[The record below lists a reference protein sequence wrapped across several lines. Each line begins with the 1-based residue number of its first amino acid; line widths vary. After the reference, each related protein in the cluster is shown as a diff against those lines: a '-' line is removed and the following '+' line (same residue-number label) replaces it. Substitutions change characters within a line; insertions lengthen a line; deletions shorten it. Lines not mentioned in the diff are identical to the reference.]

1 MLIIIVVTLA
11 SVYSGVSVW
20 GFDFAPWFTYADF
33 LAPVPCSFSIPPLC
47 CLCFSFAVSH
57 CCQLLWAYSFPSS
70 SGTLFQQLLKCT
82 DANFSQTAVDVMKKE
97 TDIIT
102 HLFSARPRA
111 GASQTD
117 HFCHSLKWLCCLH
130 FPVEKSESR
139 NSIFLPLWSQDFIPS
154 LSERTWALSPT
165 GFHEGPESGCWTPS
179 QAMSR
184 VTQLGPPA
192 PFSNPMHPA
201 NLALFDAPREPL
213 CICIVILGLILE
225 RQNSQQCLLK

>member
-1 MLIIIVVTLA
+1 
-11 SVYSGVSVW
+11 
-20 GFDFAPWFTYADF
+20 
-33 LAPVPCSFSIPPLC
+33 
-47 CLCFSFAVSH
+47 
-57 CCQLLWAYSFPSS
+57 
-70 SGTLFQQLLKCT
+70 
-82 DANFSQTAVDVMKKE
+82 MKKE

-165 GFHEGPESGCWTPS
+165 GFHEGPESGCWTLSLFSCLWGACAVIQHPS
-179 QAMSR
+179 PPWMTPPWQKPIYVSPPS
-184 VTQLGPPA
+184 VFLQLGSGSLCTSVSKA
-192 PFSNPMHPA
+192 TAHP
-201 NLALFDAPREPL
+201 EW
-213 CICIVILGLILE
+213 
-225 RQNSQQCLLK
+225 LLPSWE